1 LRLKGALSNTA
12 YVRSEQDP
20 GNEPTPDNNDTSS
33 PMSKQ
38 KGQGR
43 TIAKWIQKAVRKQSR
58 EERQTSRSQM
68 RRDKTRSGSTGSPH
82 GKSKSSSDSDSK
94 DFTVKSRNRGTKS
107 TTTFS
112 YKDGLCV
119 QDNGKAILNPPYTSD
134 LTLDKCGKKCLQYGE
149 ECRGITYF
157 VADVEPFERDGH
169 TVRSHSA
176 GDCILMNS
184 ITGAED
190 CDEEYV
196 GKYHLYGREDWSYA
210 ATMEA

>member
-1 LRLKGALSNTA
+1 M
-12 YVRSEQDP
+12 RSEQDP

-33 PMSKQ
+33 PIQ
-38 KGQGR
+38 KGRSSRTR
-43 TIAKWIQKAVRKQSR
+43 TIAKKIQKAVRKHAR
-58 EERQTSRSQM
+58 EERQTSRSQK
-68 RRDKTRSGSTGSPH
+68 RRDKMRSGSTGSPH
-82 GKSKSSSDSDSK
+82 GKSKSSSSSDSK
-94 DFTVKSRNRGTKS
+94 DFTVKSRNRGTK
-107 TTTFS
+107 TTATFS

-119 QDNGKAILNPPYTSD
+119 QSNGGEVILNPPYASD

-149 ECRGITYF
+149 ECRGIAYF

-184 ITGAED
+184 IAGAED

-196 GKYHLYGREDWSYA
+196 GKYHLYGREAYA
-210 ATMEA
+210 TTMEA

>member
-1 LRLKGALSNTA
+1 M
-12 YVRSEQDP
+12 RSEQDP
-20 GNEPTPDNNDTSS
+20 GNEPTPDNNDTR
-33 PMSKQ
+33 
-38 KGQGR
+38 KGQGSSR
-43 TIAKWIQKAVRKQSR
+43 TIAKKIQKAVRKQAR
-58 EERQTSRSQM
+58 EERKASRSQK
-68 RRDKTRSGSTGSPH
+68 RRDKMRSGSTGSPH
-82 GKSKSSSDSDSK
+82 GKSKSSSISSSDSK
-94 DFTVKSRNRGTKS
+94 DFTVKSRNRGIKT

-119 QDNGKAILNPPYTSD
+119 QSNGGVILNPPYASD

-149 ECRGITYF
+149 ECRGIAYF

-184 ITGAED
+184 IAGAED

-196 GKYHLYGREDWSYA
+196 GKYHLYGREAYA
-210 ATMEA
+210 TTMEA